1 MHQED
6 DDANYSKPSRE
17 PNILDKLQKLAFE
30 NAKKKGW
37 DEPLSEA
44 KSFGDWVA
52 LMHSEISEAYEDY
65 RDGHKLNEIYFEFTN
80 SQGTLKYSADEVEEL
95 WVKEPWV
102 KEPVFAAS
110 LKPCGIPIE
119 MADEVIRILHLAEF
133 AGFNLYNMIELKMQ
147 YNTRRSFRH
156 GGKKT

>member
-1 MHQED
+1 M
-6 DDANYSKPSRE
+6 N
-17 PNILDKLQKLAFE
+17 LVDKLQRTAFE
-30 NAKKKGW
+30 EAKKKGW

-52 LMHSEISEAYEDY
+52 LMHSELSEAYEDY
-65 RDGHKLNEIYFEFTN
+65 RNDRKLNEIYYEYDGQVVEGSNIEWFKA
-80 SQGTLKYSADEVEEL
+80 KYPDIE
-95 WVKEPWV
+95 
-102 KEPVFAAS
+102 

-133 AGFNLYNMIELKMQ
+133 AGFNLYNMIEMKMR
-147 YNTRRSFRH
+147 YNTLRSYRH